1 MSDPTRQSQ
10 WKSSVA
16 GLKAVVAF
24 GVFAA
29 MAGVS
34 LPAAGA
40 QPSGQVVAVTPA
52 ATATG
57 GAGDRTLAVKAPV
70 YTGDVIVTDRIG
82 EAQFLFADD
91 TRLVVGPNSN
101 LTIDRFVFQ
110 GKSSAKTFSIGMT
123 KGALRFITGKSSKA
137 AYSIATPTAT
147 IGVRGTEFDVS
158 LGADGSTN
166 LALYGGTVR
175 ICDKAGRCTEV
186 TGACSVAIVAPDQ
199 NLQNVKNVYQRSA
212 LLESKFRYAFNQS
225 WLRDDFRVQ
234 SRSCAVQNNAPNS
247 SPGGSPSSAPGN
259 GGGGGDG
266 GGE

>member
-1 MSDPTRQSQ
+1 MIGLRAA
-10 WKSSVA
+10 VA
-16 GLKAVVAF
+16 I

-29 MAGVS
+29 VAGVS
-34 LPAAGA
+34 LPAIAA

-52 ATATG
+52 ATASG
-57 GAGDRTLAVKAPV
+57 GAGERTLAVQAPV
-70 YTGDVIVTDRIG
+70 YTGDVIATDRGG
-82 EAQFLFADD
+82 EAQVLFADD

-110 GKSSAKTFSIGMT
+110 NKASAKTFSIGMA
-123 KGALRFITGKSSKA
+123 KGAFRFITGKSAKA
-137 AYSIATPTAT
+137 AYTISTPTAT

-175 ICDKAGRCTEV
+175 ICDKSGRCADV

-199 NLQNVKNVYQRSA
+199 DLQNIKNVYQRSA

-225 WLRDDFRVQ
+225 WLREDFRVQ
-234 SRSCAVQNNAPNS
+234 SRNCAVQNNNPNS
-247 SPGGSPSSAPGN
+247 SPGGIPSMAP
-259 GGGGGDG
+259 GGGDG
-266 GGE
+266 GGGEGGGGL